1 MRYLQKTFCSRLI
14 ISIAVLFIFNGVYA
28 QCPVIDS
35 RNNGN
40 GQSTDCYEVW
50 DNPNRPPTFTF
61 KTGDFKFSTVGT
73 SLRTLRV
80 LRNGLVIQEGNQLLN
95 GNTNVWFGGFNGDA
109 NKQRLCF
116 YGTENNSPIPPAAN
130 YTFYFENASTGA
142 ALSPCSYIVTTSN
155 GVAGVSNFLPGTI
168 SADQTIC
175 SSSSPSTIVGTTTSN
190 CTGTVTYQWQASTLT
205 STDGYLNAPGSSTSQ
220 SYSPG
225 TLTQTTYFQ
234 RLATCSSDGVTAN
247 SNVITI
253 TVNSA
258 GTISPS
264 AGYTWNAQ
272 TVSPT
277 FSVTGAT
284 SGVGTW
290 TSSNPS
296 VATIG
301 SSSGVVTAVTGGT
314 SIITYSLFAGGITC
328 TTTRSIT
335 ITDNNGV
342 LPVTWKSVSAEK
354 LSDRVLVRWST
365 AAELN
370 TRDFEVQFS
379 TNAADWQP
387 IGRVAAAGK
396 SESPRD
402 YSLLHQSPQKG
413 GVNNFYRILQRDLD
427 GAFSYSKIVSIIMD
441 APGPDVMIFPNPAS
455 NLLTVYIAE
464 SQKLRLINSSGAT
477 VWQAALS
484 AGRHQIAV
492 SHYQKGVYFLM
503 TNNGPQ
509 KVVIQ

>member
-1 MRYLQKTFCSRLI
+1 MKYIFKFILVISL
-14 ISIAVLFIFNGVYA
+14 ISISNSTFSQFT
-28 QCPVIDS
+28 CPVFEK
-35 RNNGN
+35 RNNGSSGSCHQGDSPRPSGYTVRSGGFQFTSGPGFDMN
-40 GQSTDCYEVW
+40 VDSINIDGRLYQKGINAPVGGNIWFGNYLHNGGTGSSSQICFYAADQNLNAPPAGRWKFYFSQTSNTANKLVCTMTITTGGSTGYISDPFDPGVISTGQSICA
-50 DNPNRPPTFTF
+50 
-61 KTGDFKFSTVGT
+61 GT
-73 SLRTLRV
+73 S
-80 LRNGLVIQEGNQLLN
+80 
-95 GNTNVWFGGFNGDA
+95 
-109 NKQRLCF
+109 
-116 YGTENNSPIPPAAN
+116 
-130 YTFYFENASTGA
+130 
-142 ALSPCSYIVTTSN
+142 
-155 GVAGVSNFLPGTI
+155 PGTI
-168 SADQTIC
+168 SSVSDASGCGST
-175 SSSSPSTIVGTTTSN
+175 PS
-190 CTGTVTYQWQASTLT
+190 YQWQI
-205 STDGYLNAPGSSTSQ
+205 STDGTNFNNIAGAISTTFSVGS
-220 SYSPG
+220 
-225 TLTQTTYFQ
+225 LTQTTYYRRQ
-234 RLATCSSDGVTAN
+234 GTCGTVTAATDLATFT
-247 SNVITI
+247 VI
-253 TVNSA
+253 NA

-264 AGYTWNAQ
+264 AGYSWNAQ
-272 TVSPT
+272 TLSPT
-277 FSVTGAT
+277 FTVTGAT

-290 TSSNPS
+290 TSSNPG

-301 SSSGVVTAVTGGT
+301 SSSGVVTAVAGGT

-441 APGPDVMIFPNPAS
+441 APGPDVMVFPNPAS

-477 VWQAALS
+477 VWQATLS

-509 KVVIQ
+509 RVVIQ

>member
-1 MRYLQKTFCSRLI
+1 MRYLQKNFCSRLI
-14 ISIAVLFIFNGVYA
+14 ISITFLFIFNGVYA
-28 QCPVIDS
+28 QCPTPQGTF
-35 RNNGN
+35 RNNGQ
-40 GQSTDCYEVW
+40 GGTCLSIDAPPQGLIQSG
-50 DNPNRPPTFTF
+50 RFTF
-61 KTGDFKFSTVGT
+61 QNNTGFANNQTLDSVLNNGVIFQRGNLRMTSST
-73 SLRTLRV
+73 
-80 LRNGLVIQEGNQLLN
+80 I
-95 GNTNVWFGGFNGDA
+95 WFGGLNAPTED
-109 NKQRLCF
+109 LCF
-116 YGTENNSPIPPAAN
+116 YGINVNDNAVPAGQWKLFFRDVVTGTRTTCT
-130 YTFYFENASTGA
+130 YTVDGNGGA
-142 ALSPCSYIVTTSN
+142 
-155 GVAGVSNFLPGTI
+155 VSFSPGTI
-168 SADQTIC
+168 GADQTIC
-175 SSSSPSTIVGTTTSN
+175 TGVAPSPIASSAAATGCSSTPTYEWRSSITSATSGFSTIAGA
-190 CTGTVTYQWQASTLT
+190 TGLSLT
-205 STDGYLNAPGSSTSQ
+205 
-220 SYSPG
+220 PG
-225 TLTQTTYFQ
+225 TLTTTTYFV
-234 RLATCSSDGVTAN
+234 RVATCSNIAVSTTTDV
-247 SNVITI
+247 VTI

-379 TNAADWQP
+379 TNAADWQT
-387 IGRVAAAGK
+387 IGTVPAAGK

-427 GAFSYSKIVSIIMD
+427 GAFGYSKIVSIIMD

>member
-14 ISIAVLFIFNGVYA
+14 ISVAVLFIFNGVYA

-95 GNTNVWFGGFNGDA
+95 GNTGIWFGGFNA
-109 NKQRLCF
+109 ESNKQRLCF
-116 YGTENNSPIPPAAN
+116 YGPAGNSPIPPAAN
-130 YTFYFENASTGA
+130 YTFYFENSSTGA
-142 ALSPCSYIVTTSN
+142 ALSPCSYIVTEN
-155 GVAGVSNFLPGTI
+155 GVSNFLPGTI
-168 SADQTIC
+168 SANQTIC
-175 SSSSPSTIVGTTTSN
+175 SGTAASTITGTTTSN
-190 CTGTVTYQWQASTLT
+190 CTGTVTYQWQASTLA
-205 STDGYLNAPGSSTSQ
+205 STNGFVNAPGSSTSQ
-220 SYSPG
+220 NYSPG